1 MLTNDSNW
9 VRYIN
14 IFSKTNMKVYLDLL
28 KFILEN
34 GHEKDDRTN
43 TGTLSSFGHQLEF
56 DLSEGF
62 PAITT
67 KSLAWKGVVSE
78 LLWFLEGSNDERR
91 LAEIRF
97 DKSRNDL
104 KNLNKYS
111 TIWTDNADKQ
121 GKELGYENTDTKK
134 ILGPVYGVQWRN
146 WSGKDQLE
154 ELIYNLKN
162 NPDSRR
168 HILSA
173 WNVGEIHKMA
183 LPPCH
188 VMSQFYIH
196 NDEISCHMYQRSA
209 DMFLGVP
216 FNIASYALLLSII
229 AEILNL
235 KPKRFIHSFGDAH
248 IYMNTIDQVKEQI
261 SRNPKPLPSLRLPK
275 LNSIDDLKN
284 YSVED
289 FILENY
295 DHHPPI
301 KAKMAV

>member
-97 DKSRNDL
+97 DKSRNEL
-104 KNLNKYS
+104 KDLNKYS

-121 GKELGYENTDTKK
+121 GKELGYENTETKK

-154 ELIYNLKN
+154 ELINNLKN

-248 IYMNTIDQVKEQI
+248 IYKNSIEQVKEQI
-261 SRNPKPLPSLRLPK
+261 SRNPKKLPTLKIPN
-275 LNSIDDLKN
+275 LNSLKDLNN
-284 YSVED
+284 YKIED
-289 FILENY
+289 FVLIGY
-295 DHHPPI
+295 DPHPPI
-301 KAKMAV
+301 KARMAV